1 MLAAAR
7 GPSTWSPQDAPVEL
21 EDRLRALVDEPV
33 ADSDEG
39 RRTAVRH
46 RLARLLLDD
55 PVVYIDSLEPE
66 VRAYFVNQRGPM
78 ATRLSEAAGLVPES
92 RAEGLALVDEAGEL
106 TDVEIPAEGTEAHAT
121 LLVADFLA
129 RGCRQQPSGGCTAR
143 ETAMC
148 IRMGDIVG
156 FLREAKVRFGR
167 YWRKSARVAGAELAG
182 IAVGRLEKLNLI
194 ERRIDGN
201 GDVVHALPALA
212 RFALGDAEVRS
223 PGGKRAAAQR
233 SHDAELE
240 LT

>member
-1 MLAAAR
+1 
-7 GPSTWSPQDAPVEL
+7 
-21 EDRLRALVDEPV
+21 
-33 ADSDEG
+33 
-39 RRTAVRH
+39 
-46 RLARLLLDD
+46 
-55 PVVYIDSLEPE
+55 
-66 VRAYFVNQRGPM
+66 
-78 ATRLSEAAGLVPES
+78 
-92 RAEGLALVDEAGEL
+92 
-106 TDVEIPAEGTEAHAT
+106 
-121 LLVADFLA
+121 
-129 RGCRQQPSGGCTAR
+129 
-143 ETAMC
+143 
-148 IRMGDIVG
+148 MGDIVG